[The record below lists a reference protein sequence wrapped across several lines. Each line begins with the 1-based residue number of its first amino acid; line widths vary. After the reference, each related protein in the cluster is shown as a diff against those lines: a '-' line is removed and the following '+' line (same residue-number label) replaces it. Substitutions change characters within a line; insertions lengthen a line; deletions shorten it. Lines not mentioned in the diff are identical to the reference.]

1 MRASKFVL
9 SFAAA
14 ASVAAADDAAAAARL
29 AHFHQ
34 RQRSSA
40 TSALSLAE
48 CKTDGRRQRDAGNG

>member
-1 MRASKFVL
+1 MRASKFGL

-14 ASVAAADDAAAAARL
+14 VAAADDAAAAARL

-40 TSALSLAE
+40 TFALSLEE
-48 CKTDGRRQRDAGNG
+48 CKT